1 MMENIMPSI
10 TASCM
15 VDNAITLILSSTIL
29 LPVPLTSYISLCS
42 LQIFHTAVWLYDT
55 DSITNHVL
63 LLNLFRFRPVFQYEI
78 CTQHDYLPF
87 IYLLYPYI

>member
-29 LPVPLTSYISLCS
+29 LPVPLTSYISPML
-42 LQIFHTAVWLYDT
+42 LTDFFIRLYDT
-55 DSITNHVL
+55 DSITNRVL
-63 LLNLFRFRPVFQYEI
+63 LS
-78 CTQHDYLPF
+78 
-87 IYLLYPYI
+87 

>member
-29 LPVPLTSYISLCS
+29 LPVPLTSYISPIL
-42 LQIFHTAVWLYDT
+42 LTDFFHMAV
-55 DSITNHVL
+55 
-63 LLNLFRFRPVFQYEI
+63 
-78 CTQHDYLPF
+78 
-87 IYLLYPYI
+87 

>member
-29 LPVPLTSYISLCS
+29 LPVPLTSYIAYPALCS
-42 LQIFHTAVWLYDT
+42 LQIFSYGCMAV
-55 DSITNHVL
+55 
-63 LLNLFRFRPVFQYEI
+63 
-78 CTQHDYLPF
+78 
-87 IYLLYPYI
+87 